1 MKRKK
6 SLRLEVIK
14 GEIERVTYVSPEDGY
29 AVIRLK
35 ADNLKE
41 PVTVTGIMGNV
52 VPGEFIEAQGYW
64 VFHEKYG
71 RQFRVLSFNSLRP
84 SSLEGLKKYLG
95 SGLIKGIGPVIASRI
110 VDHFG
115 SETLDVI
122 EHDMDRLQ
130 EVEGIGVYRLE
141 SIKKAWEEQRDIR
154 DLMQFLQ
161 YHGISTSYAHKIFK
175 CYEKEAI
182 EVIKTN
188 PYRLAMDI
196 RGIGFITADKIARS
210 IGIPENS
217 ILRAKGAIVYMLH
230 ELASDGHLCYPQD
243 KLVELIYEKLQIP
256 KEVLLSGVDEL
267 VSEETLIRDNE
278 YLYLPGFYRCEIGAA
293 RKLIGLFVYPSIL
306 MDVDNAILE
315 AEKQLP
321 IVLDDKQKEALR
333 VALTRRITIITGGP
347 GTGKTTLIRAMV
359 KAVKA
364 LGHEIVLC
372 APTGR
377 ASKRLEETTRIK
389 ASTIHRLLE
398 YSPKEGRFQKN
409 ENNPVRAS
417 YFVVD
422 EVSMLDLPLLY
433 HLLKAIPYGA
443 SVVFI
448 GDVDQLPSVGPGSVL
463 RDLIRSDIF
472 PVVTL
477 NKVYRQARNSSIIV
491 NAHRIREGK
500 FPFRNDERDKI
511 SDFYFIHKKT
521 VEDIPQLIVK
531 LCTERIPERFGM
543 DPFDDIQVLTPMHRG
558 ILGTQA
564 LNRLLQDVMNPD
576 ALQIER
582 SGMRFRTGDKVMQ
595 IQNNYEKDVYNGDI
609 GRIVF
614 IDFEN
619 QELAVDFDGRRVSYD
634 FSEIDELTL
643 AYAISIHKAQGS
655 EYKAV
660 IIPVVT
666 HHYVMLQR
674 NLLYTA
680 VTRGKKLVILIGT
693 PKAMAI
699 ALRNTKLRERY
710 SRFCQRLQ
718 EIAGGL

>member
-1 MKRKK
+1 MEEKK
-6 SLRLEVIK
+6 SFKLETIK
-14 GEIERVTYVSPEDGY
+14 GEIERVTYISPDDGY

-35 ADNLKE
+35 VDSFKD
-41 PVTVTGIMGNV
+41 PVTVTGMMGSV
-52 VPGEFIEAQGYW
+52 TPGEFIEARGYW

-71 RQFRVLSFNSLRP
+71 RQFKALSFNSLRP

-115 SETLDVI
+115 SETLDII

-130 EVEGIGVYRLE
+130 EVEGIGAYRLE

-154 DLMQFLQ
+154 DLIQFLQ
-161 YHGISTSYAHKIFK
+161 YHGISSSYAHKIYK
-175 CYEKEAI
+175 HYNREAI
-182 EVIKTN
+182 EVVKTN

-196 RGIGFITADKIARS
+196 RGIGFLTADRIARA
-210 IGIPENS
+210 IGIPEDS
-217 ILRAKGAIVYMLH
+217 ILRAKGAVIYMLH
-230 ELASDGHLCYPQD
+230 ELASDGHLCYPRD
-243 KLVELIYEKLQIP
+243 RLVELINEKLQIP
-256 KEVLLSGVDEL
+256 KGILVSGIDEL
-267 VSEETLIRDNE
+267 VNEETLVRDNE
-278 YLYLPGFYRCEIGAA
+278 CLYLPGFYRCEIGAA
-293 RKLIGLFVYPSIL
+293 GKLIGLFVYPSIL
-306 MDVDNAILE
+306 TDVDRAILE

-321 IVLDDKQKEALR
+321 IVLDDKQREALR

-359 KAVKA
+359 KAVKV

-377 ASKRLEETTRIK
+377 ASKRLEEATGVK

-398 YSPKEGRFQKN
+398 YSPKEGRFQRN

-433 HLLKAIPYGA
+433 HLLKAVPYGA

-463 RDLIRSDIF
+463 KDLIQSNIF

-477 NKVYRQARNSSIIV
+477 NKVYRQARDSSIIV

-500 FPFRNDERDKI
+500 FPFEGNRKGRG
-511 SDFYFIHKKT
+511 SDFYFIHKESI
-521 VEDIPQLIVK
+521 EDIPRLIVK

-543 DPFDDIQVLTPMHRG
+543 NPFHDIQVLTPMHRG

-582 SGMRFRTGDKVMQ
+582 GGVRFRTGDKVMQ

-609 GRIVF
+609 GRIAF

-699 ALRNTKLRERY
+699 ALRNTKLQERY
-710 SRFCQRLQ
+710 SKFRQRLQ